1 LPLFLAL
8 LNDSQAEVLA
18 QALQSLA
25 MLAQAAD
32 LKDVRP
38 SVSRYL
44 DHPDA
49 DVRKSAQRAIE
60 TIGV

>member
-1 LPLFLAL
+1 